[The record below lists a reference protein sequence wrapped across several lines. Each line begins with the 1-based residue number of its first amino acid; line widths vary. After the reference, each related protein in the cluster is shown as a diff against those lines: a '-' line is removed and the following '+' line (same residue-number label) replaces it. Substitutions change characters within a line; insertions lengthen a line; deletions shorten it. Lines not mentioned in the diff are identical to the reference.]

1 MQPYFFP
8 YIGYFQLIAAVDKF
22 VVYDD
27 VNYIKGGWI
36 NRNKILLNNKES
48 LFTIPLNNSSSF
60 AKINSIQVNKKLF
73 PLWKKKFLKSLMQS
87 YQNAPNFEKVFQLV
101 EKILEINDEEITISA
116 LSVKAIKRFVE
127 YLKIKTEIIETS
139 SIYIN
144 NHLKAQ
150 DRLLDICK
158 QLHCTHYI
166 NPIGG
171 TVLYDKVAFKSQ
183 NIDLTFLKSNVVLYK
198 QFKKDFIPWLSIIDV
213 LMFNNDEELGFIL
226 NKYELV

>member
-116 LSVKAIKRFVE
+116 LSVKAIKKVVE

>member
-8 YIGYFQLIAAVDKF
+8 YIGYFQLIAAVDIF

-36 NRNKILLNNKES
+36 NRNKILINNKDT
-48 LFTIPLNNSSSF
+48 LFTVPLNNPSSF
-60 AKINSIQVNKKLF
+60 AKINSIQVNEKLF

-87 YQNAPNFEKVFQLV
+87 YKNAPNFEKVYQLV
-101 EKILEINDEEITISA
+101 EKVLEINNEVVTISA
-116 LSVKAIKRFVE
+116 LAVKAIKEVVI

-139 SIYIN
+139 SIYKN
-144 NHLKAQ
+144 NHLKAKE
-150 DRLLDICK
+150 RVFDICK
-158 QLHCTHYI
+158 QISCTHYI

-171 TVLYDKVAFKSQ
+171 TALYDKVAFKSQ
-183 NIDLTFLKSNVVLYK
+183 NINLSFLKSNEVLYK
-198 QFKKDFIPWLSIIDV
+198 QFDKDFIPWLSIIDV
-213 LMFNNDEELGFIL
+213 LMFNNEEELGFIL